1 MNDRVQMKKQYL
13 KIEPVG
19 GIGQIGSNMTLI
31 QGEND
36 TVLIDAGILFPY
48 EDFFDIDYLIP
59 DLSTIPTPSHL
70 VITHGHE
77 DHIGAVLHVIKQ
89 FPSIKVLASPFTAA
103 LIRKKLEFNH
113 NPFPISEYRGFDQL
127 GFKDFTID
135 PIQVNHSIPE
145 THGLLIRDHKEEFG
159 LFFISDFKIDYKTIY
174 ERPFDFEKLIKLSKN
189 LKRKVLLA
197 DSTNITSNTLKTP
210 SEMDIIPVMDE
221 IFASTEK
228 RIFITC
234 FSSNIH
240 RLMTFISLAK
250 KHGRKVVP
258 HGRSMIS
265 YLNTAN
271 ELGMIPDFDSVV
283 KPADAVTPNQEN
295 IVVLLSG
302 CQGDFRGTFRRFC
315 MGEDSTFKPRPD
327 DLVLLSSK
335 AIPGNEKKISLL
347 MNKLSEI
354 GIRIIT
360 SQEKLI
366 HVSGHPGRDD
376 LIHLYEKFNPTDIV
390 PIHGETSFIR
400 AHIEHIKKNFPSA
413 TPHYFL
419 NFDSMIVANDLS
431 LKINLG
437 EKHEPVIIH
446 GKQIVLEKE
455 KISERRKLA
464 CNGSVFVSLK
474 ISKSL
479 TDVEKISFTLQGLP
493 TLVTKNDDKFRRFLE
508 NYFVQISFKDMDK
521 TTEELRI
528 AIRRYFDQ
536 ILGYKPQTFIH
547 IL

>member
-1 MNDRVQMKKQYL
+1 MKKQYL

-31 QGEND
+31 QGAND

-59 DLSTIPTPSHL
+59 DLSGIPTPSHL
-70 VITHGHE
+70 IITHGHE

-89 FPSIKVLASPFTAA
+89 FPSIKVMASPFTAA
-103 LIRKKLEFNH
+103 LIRKKLEFNQ
-113 NPFPISEYRGFDQL
+113 NPYPVTEYRNADQL
-127 GFKDFTID
+127 GFTDFTID
-135 PIQVNHSIPE
+135 PIHVNHSIPE
-145 THGLLIRDHKEEFG
+145 SQGLLIRDHKEEFA
-159 LFFISDFKIDYKTIY
+159 LFFISDFKIDYNNIY
-174 ERPFDFEKLIKLSKN
+174 ERPFDFEKLSRLSKN
-189 LKRKVLLA
+189 SKCRVLLA
-197 DSTNITSNTLKTP
+197 DSTNISSNTLKTP

-240 RLMTFISLAK
+240 RLMTFINLGK
-250 KHGRKVVP
+250 KYGRKVVP

-271 ELGMIPDFDSVV
+271 ELGMIPDFESVV
-283 KPADAVTPNQEN
+283 KMAEAVTPNQDN

-302 CQGDFRGTFRRFC
+302 CQADFRGTFRRFC
-315 MGEDSTFKPRPD
+315 MGEDSTFKPRAD

-335 AIPGNEKKISLL
+335 SIPGNEKKISLL
-347 MNKLSEI
+347 LNKLAEV
-354 GIRIIT
+354 GARTIT

-366 HVSGHPGRDD
+366 HVSGHPGRSD
-376 LIHLYEKFNPTDIV
+376 LLHLYEKFNPTDIV

-400 AHIEHIKKNFPSA
+400 SHIEHVKNTFPSA
-413 TPHYFL
+413 VPHYFL
-419 NFDSMIVANDLS
+419 NFDTMIVTNDLK
-431 LKINLG
+431 LKIIAG
-437 EKHEPVIIH
+437 EKLDPVIIH

-464 CNGSVFVSLK
+464 CNGSVFISLK

-479 TDVEKISFTLQGLP
+479 TAVEKITYTFQGLP
-493 TLVTKNDDKFRRFLE
+493 TIVTTNDGKFTRFLE
-508 NYFVQISFKDMDK
+508 NYFVHISFKDVEK
-521 TTEELRI
+521 TKEELRI
-528 AIRRYFDQ
+528 AVRRYFDQ

>member
-1 MNDRVQMKKQYL
+1 MKNQYL

-19 GIGQIGSNMTLI
+19 GIGQIGSNMTLV
-31 QGEND
+31 QGQSD
-36 TVLIDAGILFPY
+36 VVLIDAGILFPY

-59 DLSTIPTPSHL
+59 DLSSIPTPGHL

-77 DHIGAVLHVIKQ
+77 DHIGAILHVIKQ
-89 FPSIKVLASPFTAA
+89 FPNIKVLASAFTAA

-113 NPFPISEYRGFDQL
+113 SPHPITEYRNFDQL

-135 PIQVNHSIPE
+135 PIHVNHSIPE

-159 LFFISDFKIDYKTIY
+159 LFFISDFKIDYRTIY
-174 ERPFDFEKLIKLSKN
+174 ERPFDFDKLLKLSKN
-189 LKRKVLLA
+189 LKRKVLLV

-210 SEMDIIPVMDE
+210 SEVDIIPVMDE
-221 IFASTEK
+221 IFASAEK

-240 RLMTFISLAK
+240 RLMTFIHLAK
-250 KHGRKVVP
+250 KFGRKIVP

-271 ELGMIPDFDSVV
+271 ELGMIPGFNEVV
-283 KPADAVTPNQEN
+283 KQADAITPNQDN
-295 IVVLLSG
+295 IIVLLSG

-315 MGEDSTFKPRPD
+315 MGEDSTFKPRHD

-347 MNKLSEI
+347 LNKLSEV
-354 GIRIIT
+354 GIKIIT
-360 SQEKLI
+360 SQDKLI

-376 LIHLYEKFNPTDIV
+376 LTHLYEKFAPTDIV

-400 AHIEHIKKNFPSA
+400 AHIQHVKNSYPSA
-413 TPHYFL
+413 IPHYFL
-419 NFDSMIVANDLS
+419 NFDSLIVTDDLK
-431 LKINLG
+431 LKIVQG
-437 EKHEPVIIH
+437 EKKDPIIIH
-446 GKQIVLEKE
+446 GKQLVIEKE

-464 CNGSVFVSLK
+464 CNGSIFISLK
-474 ISKSL
+474 ISTNL
-479 TDVEKISFTLQGLP
+479 TNVEKISFTMQGLP
-493 TLVTKNDDKFRRFLE
+493 SIVTKNEDKFKRFLE
-508 NYFVQISFKDMDK
+508 NYFVQINFKDMEK
-521 TTEELRI
+521 TAEELRI
-528 AIRRYFDQ
+528 AVRRYFDQ
-536 ILGYKPQTFIH
+536 FLGYKPQTFIH
-547 IL
+547 VL

>member
-1 MNDRVQMKKQYL
+1 MKKQYL

-159 LFFISDFKIDYKTIY
+159 LFFISDFKIDYKTVY

-250 KHGRKVVP
+250 KHGRKIVP

-508 NYFVQISFKDMDK
+508 NYFVQTSFKNMDK

>member
-59 DLSTIPTPSHL
+59 DLTTIPTPSHL

-89 FPSIKVLASPFTAA
+89 FPLIKVLASPFTAA

-127 GFKDFTID
+127 AFKDFTID

-240 RLMTFISLAK
+240 RLMTFIGLAK
-250 KHGRKVVP
+250 KYGRKVVP

-283 KPADAVTPNQEN
+283 KQADAVTPNQEN

-347 MNKLSEI
+347 MNKLSEV

-431 LKINLG
+431 LKINMG

-493 TLVTKNDDKFRRFLE
+493 TLVTKSDDKFRRFLE

-528 AIRRYFDQ
+528 AIRKYFDQ

>member
-1 MNDRVQMKKQYL
+1 MKKAFL
-13 KIEPVG
+13 KIKPVG

-36 TVLIDAGILFPY
+36 TILIDAGILFPY
-48 EDFFDIDYLIP
+48 EDFFDINYLIP

-77 DHIGAVLHVIKQ
+77 DHIGAILHVVKQ
-89 FPSIKVLASPFTAA
+89 FPNIKVLASPFTAG

-113 NPFPISEYRGFDQL
+113 SPHPITEYRHFDQL

-135 PIQVNHSIPE
+135 PIHVNHSIPE
-145 THGLLIRDHKEEFG
+145 TVGLLVKDHKEEFG

-174 ERPFDFEKLIKLSKN
+174 ERPFDFEKLIKHTKM
-189 LKRKVLLA
+189 LKRKVLLV
-197 DSTNITSNTLKTP
+197 DSTNITSSTLKTP
-210 SEMDIIPVMDE
+210 SETDIIPVMDE

-250 KHGRKVVP
+250 KHGRRVIP

-271 ELGMIPDFDSVV
+271 ELGMIPDYDSVV
-283 KPADAVTPNQEN
+283 KQAEAVTPNQEN

-347 MNKLSEI
+347 LNKLAEV
-354 GIRIIT
+354 GIKIIT
-360 SQEKLI
+360 SQEKMI

-376 LIHLYEKFNPTDIV
+376 LTHLYEQLKPTDIV
-390 PIHGETSFIR
+390 PIHGESSFIR
-400 AHIEHIKKNFPSA
+400 AHVEHIRKAFPSA
-413 TPHYFL
+413 VPHYFL
-419 NFDSMIVANDLS
+419 NFDEMVVNEDLT
-431 LKINLG
+431 LKIVQG
-437 EKHEPVIIH
+437 EKLDPILIH

-455 KISERRKLA
+455 KVSERRKLA
-464 CNGSVFVSLK
+464 CNGSVFLSLK
-474 ISKSL
+474 LSKSL
-479 TDVEKISFTLQGLP
+479 TDVEKITFTLQGLP
-493 TLVTKNDDKFRRFLE
+493 NIVTKNDEKFKRFLE

-547 IL
+547 ILL

>member
-1 MNDRVQMKKQYL
+1 MKNQYL

-31 QGEND
+31 QGAND
-36 TVLIDAGILFPY
+36 TILIDAGILFPY
-48 EDFFDIDYLIP
+48 EDFFDINYLIP
-59 DLSTIPTPSHL
+59 DLTTIPTPSHL

-89 FPSIKVLASPFTAA
+89 FPNIKVLASPFTAA
-103 LIRKKLEFNH
+103 LIRKKLEFNYT
-113 NPFPISEYRGFDQL
+113 PYPITEYRHYDQL

-135 PIQVNHSIPE
+135 PIHVNHSIPE

-174 ERPFDFEKLIKLSKN
+174 ERPFDFEKLIELSKN
-189 LKRKVLLA
+189 LKRKVLLV

-210 SEMDIIPVMDE
+210 SEVDIIPVMDE

-240 RLMTFISLAK
+240 RLMTFISLSK
-250 KHGRKVVP
+250 KHGRRLVP

-283 KPADAVTPNQEN
+283 KQADSVTPNQDN
-295 IVVLLSG
+295 VVVLLSG

-315 MGEDSTFKPRPD
+315 MGEDSTFKPRGD

-354 GIRIIT
+354 GIKIIT

-400 AHIEHIKKNFPSA
+400 AHIEHIKKSFPSA

-419 NFDSMIVANDLS
+419 NFDSMIVGEDLK
-431 LKINLG
+431 LKIELG
-437 EKHEPVIIH
+437 EKHDPVIIH
-446 GKQIVLEKE
+446 GKQLVLEKE

-464 CNGSVFVSLK
+464 CNGTVFISLK
-474 ISKSL
+474 VSKSL
-479 TDVEKISFTLQGLP
+479 TDVEKISFTFQGLP
-493 TLVTKNDDKFRRFLE
+493 TLVTKSDDKFKRFLE

-528 AIRRYFDQ
+528 AVRRYFDQ

>member
-1 MNDRVQMKKQYL
+1 MKRPFL
-13 KIEPVG
+13 KIKPVG

-36 TVLIDAGILFPY
+36 TILIDAGILFPY

-59 DLSTIPTPSHL
+59 DLSTIPTPTHL

-77 DHIGAVLHVIKQ
+77 DHIGAVLHIVKQ
-89 FPSIKVLASPFTAA
+89 FPKIKVLASPFAA
-103 LIRKKLEFNH
+103 GLIRKKLEFNH
-113 NPFPISEYRGFDQL
+113 NPHPITEYRHFDQL
-127 GFKDFTID
+127 GFQDFTID
-135 PIQVNHSIPE
+135 PIHVNHSIPE
-145 THGLLIRDHKEEFG
+145 TVGLLLKDHKEEFG
-159 LFFISDFKIDYKTIY
+159 LFFVSDFKIDYKTIY
-174 ERPFDFEKLIKLSKN
+174 ERPFDFDKLIKHSKM
-189 LKRKVLLA
+189 LKRRVLLV
-197 DSTNITSNTLKTP
+197 DSTNITSSTLKTP
-210 SEMDIIPVMDE
+210 SETDIIPVMDE
-221 IFASTEK
+221 IFTSTDK

-250 KHGRKVVP
+250 KHGRKLIP

-283 KPADAVTPNQEN
+283 TMAESVKPGQEN
-295 IVVLLSG
+295 VVVLLSG

-315 MGEDSTFKPRPD
+315 VGEDSTFKPRPD

-347 MNKLSEI
+347 LNKLAEV
-354 GIRIIT
+354 GVKTIT
-360 SQEKLI
+360 AQEKLI

-376 LIHLYEKFNPTDIV
+376 LVHIYEKYNPTDIV
-390 PIHGETSFIR
+390 PIHGESSFIR
-400 AHIEHIKKNFPSA
+400 SHIEHVKTHFPSA
-413 TPHYFL
+413 VAHYFL
-419 NFDSMIVANDLS
+419 NFDEMQVDNDLK
-431 LKINLG
+431 LKIIQG
-437 EKHEPVIIH
+437 EKLDPVIIH
-446 GKQIVLEKE
+446 GKQIILERE
-455 KISERRKLA
+455 KVSERRKLA

-474 ISKSL
+474 VSKSL
-479 TDVEKISFTLQGLP
+479 TDVEKINITFQGLP
-493 TLVTKNDDKFRRFLE
+493 TLVSGNEEKFRRFLE
-508 NYFVQISFKDMDK
+508 NYFVQISFKDLEK

-528 AIRRYFDQ
+528 AIRKYFDQ